1 MSTTFR
7 GNPNV
12 QFDPMW
18 NLYIGSKAFANSMQL
33 RHITTINSYIHSDRL
48 NAAEQSFLSVSP
60 TVVINVPSE
69 YGWDPK
75 CSVSKTITPDNFFTE
90 NKGIISSTKSV
101 VNNPMMAANPKTI
114 SQLVNQ
120 INQIASIGS
129 VANKMSPQDCLGAIS
144 MSNATRSVSV
154 DAPKSMGAHAFAG
167 CLHLASVRLSDD
179 NTWNKVLSDGCFKEC
194 RALSTISTVTNTN
207 ANMTGGAPILAP
219 SGTITTTA
227 TGITSK
233 IVTGAGTAFMS
244 SVFPGYVICTICA
257 DATRV
262 IGTVASVE
270 SDTSLTLLNAAKLTY
285 TGTWGINNEAM
296 IPAHATTIGKDALR
310 GTNIRAI
317 SVETH
322 QKLSLAASPSKLVN
336 IGSNFCTDCAKL
348 SRIYFNVKQN
358 GGVFGSTVVP
368 ATTTV
373 VTGSHDGWTSAISQ
387 TQLGSLFK
395 TGVSNLTTSVKFNYT
410 VDLNTRYAT
419 ITGLAY
425 HHNPIFISNM
435 VVPAYITHADGRMY
449 EVTAISYPGLDQTDA
464 INGSIV
470 TYGAFS
476 QSNPAFNGGGLLSG
490 SLTLPTTL
498 REVSSFSFVNQQ
510 KLTNNLNIACPKLA
524 YIGVS
529 AFENAYN
536 NDYNYKA
543 LTINSAT
550 GLVIDKKAFK
560 LTNFD
565 NITVN

>member
-1 MSTTFR
+1 MPTAFR

-12 QFDPMW
+12 QFDPLW

-33 RHITTINSYIHSDRL
+33 RDIMTINLYIHSDRL
-48 NAAEQSFLSVSP
+48 NAAEQSFLSASP

-75 CSVSKTITPDNFFTE
+75 CAVSKHITPDNFFTE
-90 NKGIISSTKSV
+90 NKGFISSTKSV
-101 VNNPMMAANPKTI
+101 VNNPIMAVSAANPKTI
-114 SQLVNQ
+114 SQLVTQ
-120 INQIASIGS
+120 GS

-144 MSNATRSVSV
+144 MSNATRSVNV
-154 DAPKSMGAHAFAG
+154 DAPKSMGARAFAS
-167 CLHLASVRLSDD
+167 CMRLASVQLSDD

-194 RALSTISTVTNTN
+194 RALSAISTATNTN
-207 ANMTGGAPILAP
+207 ANMAGGVPILAP
-219 SGTITTTA
+219 SGTIATTA

-233 IVTGAGTAFMS
+233 IVTGAGTAFMT
-244 SVFPGYVICTICA
+244 SVFPGYVICTICTA
-257 DATRV
+257 ATTV

-285 TGTWGINNEAM
+285 AGAWGINNEAM
-296 IPAHATTIGKDALR
+296 IPVHATTIGKDALR
-310 GTNIRAI
+310 GTNIQAI
-317 SVETH
+317 SIETH
-322 QKLSLAASPSKLVN
+322 QMLALAASPSKLVN

-348 SRIYFNVKQN
+348 TRIYFNVKQN
-358 GGVFGSTVVP
+358 EGFFGSIVVP
-368 ATTTV
+368 VNTTI

-387 TQLGSLFK
+387 TQLGLLFK
-395 TGVSNLTTSVKFNYT
+395 AGVSNLTTSVKFKYT

-425 HHNPIFISNM
+425 HHNPVFITNM
-435 VVPAYITHADGRMY
+435 VVPAYIIHADGRVY

-464 INGSIV
+464 IKGSIV

-476 QSNPAFNGGGLLSG
+476 KSNPAFTDGGCVSG
-490 SLTLPTTL
+490 SLTLPATL
-498 REVSSFSFVNQQ
+498 REISSFSFVNQQ
-510 KLTNNLNIACPKLA
+510 KLTNNLNIICPKLA

-536 NDYNYKA
+536 NDYNHKA
-543 LTINSAT
+543 LRINSAT

-560 LTNFD
+560 FTNFD
-565 NITVN
+565 NIIVN

>member
-1 MSTTFR
+1 
-7 GNPNV
+7 
-12 QFDPMW
+12 
-18 NLYIGSKAFANSMQL
+18 MQL
-33 RHITTINSYIHSDRL
+33 RHITALNAHIHSDRL

-75 CSVSKTITPDNFFTE
+75 CSVSKHITPDNFFTE

-101 VNNPMMAANPKTI
+101 VNNPMMVANPKTI

-144 MSNATRSVSV
+144 MSNATRSVNV

-194 RALSTISTVTNTN
+194 RALSAISTVTNTN
-207 ANMTGGAPILAP
+207 ANMEGGMPILAP

-227 TGITSK
+227 TSK
-233 IVTGAGTAFMS
+233 IVTGAGTAFVT
-244 SVFPGYVICTICA
+244 SVFPGYVICNA
-257 DATRV
+257 DMTV

-270 SDTSLTLLNAAKLTY
+270 SNTSLTLLNAAKLTY
-285 TGTWGINNEAM
+285 TGAWGINNEAM

-310 GTNIRAI
+310 GTNIQAI
-317 SVETH
+317 SIETH
-322 QKLSLAASPSKLVN
+322 QRLSLAASPSKLVN

-348 SRIYFNVKQN
+348 TKIYFNVKQN
-358 GGVFGSTVVP
+358 GGVSGSTVVP
-368 ATTTV
+368 ATTTI

-387 TQLGSLFK
+387 TQLGILFK
-395 TGVSNLTTSVKFNYT
+395 AGVVSNLTTSVKFKYT

-425 HHNPIFISNM
+425 HHKPVFISNM
-435 VVPAYITHADGRMY
+435 VVPAYIIHADGRVY

-476 QSNPAFNGGGLLSG
+476 QSNPAFTGGGCVSG
-490 SLTLPTTL
+490 SLTLPATL
-498 REVSSFSFVNQQ
+498 RDISSFSFVNQQ

-536 NDYNYKA
+536 NDYNHKA
-543 LTINSAT
+543 LIINSAT

-560 LTNFD
+560 FTNFD
-565 NITVN
+565 NITIS

>member
-1 MSTTFR
+1 MSTAFR

-75 CSVSKTITPDNFFTE
+75 CSVSKNITPDNFFTE
-90 NKGIISSTKSV
+90 NKGIISSAKSV
-101 VNNPMMAANPKTI
+101 VNNPMMVANPKTI

-144 MSNATRSVSV
+144 MSNATRSVNV

-167 CLHLASVRLSDD
+167 CLHLASVQLSDD

-194 RALSTISTVTNTN
+194 RALSAISTVTNTN
-207 ANMTGGAPILAP
+207 ANMAGGAPILAP

-270 SDTSLTLLNAAKLTY
+270 SDTSLTLINAAKLTY
-285 TGTWGINNEAM
+285 AGAWGINNEAM
-296 IPAHATTIGKDALR
+296 IPAHATMIGNDALR

-317 SVETH
+317 SIEAH

-348 SRIYFNVKQN
+348 TKIYFNVKQN
-358 GGVFGSTVVP
+358 EGVSGSTVVP
-368 ATTTV
+368 ATTTI

-425 HHNPIFISNM
+425 HHGPVFISNM
-435 VVPAYITHADGRMY
+435 TVPAYIIHADGRVY

-464 INGSIV
+464 ISGSIV

-476 QSNPAFNGGGLLSG
+476 QSNPAFIGGGCLAG
-490 SLTLPTTL
+490 SLSLPATL
-498 REVSSFSFVNQQ
+498 REISSFSFVNQQ

-543 LTINSAT
+543 LTINPAP

-560 LTNFD
+560 FTNFD
-565 NITVN
+565 NITIS

>member
-1 MSTTFR
+1 
-7 GNPNV
+7 
-12 QFDPMW
+12 MW

-33 RHITTINSYIHSDRL
+33 RHITALNAHIHSDRL

-75 CSVSKTITPDNFFTE
+75 CSVSKNITPDNFFTE
-90 NKGIISSTKSV
+90 NKGFISSAKTV
-101 VNNPMMAANPKTI
+101 VNNPVTDANPKTMSQLMTQI
-114 SQLVNQ
+114 SQMSSL
-120 INQIASIGS
+120 
-129 VANKMSPQDCLGAIS
+129 ANKMSPQDCLGAIS
-144 MSNATRSVSV
+144 MSNATRSVNV

-167 CLHLASVRLSDD
+167 CLHLASVQLSDD

-194 RALSTISTVTNTN
+194 MALSAISTVTNTN
-207 ANMTGGAPILAP
+207 ANMEGGVPILAP

-227 TGITSK
+227 TSK

-270 SDTSLTLLNAAKLTY
+270 SNTSLTLLNAAKLTY
-285 TGTWGINNEAM
+285 TGAWGINSEAM

-322 QKLSLAASPSKLVN
+322 QKLSLATSPSKLVN
-336 IGSNFCTDCAKL
+336 IGSNFCTDCVKL
-348 SRIYFNVKQN
+348 TRIYFNVKQN
-358 GGVFGSTVVP
+358 EGVSGSTVVP
-368 ATTTV
+368 VNTTI
-373 VTGSHDGWTSAISQ
+373 VTGSHDGWTSALSQ
-387 TQLGSLFK
+387 THLTALFK

-419 ITGLAY
+419 ITGLVY
-425 HHNPIFISNM
+425 HHKPVFISNM
-435 VVPAYITHADGRMY
+435 VVPAHIVHADGRAY

-464 INGSIV
+464 ISGSIV

-476 QSNPAFNGGGLLSG
+476 QSNPAFAGGGGLSG
-490 SLTLPTTL
+490 SLTLPATL
-498 REVSSFSFVNQQ
+498 REISSFSFVNQQ
-510 KLTNNLNIACPKLA
+510 KLTNNLNISCPKLA
-524 YIGVS
+524 YIGIS

-536 NDYNYKA
+536 NDYTYKE
-543 LTINSAT
+543 LNIDSAG

-565 NITVN
+565 KIWIT